1 MTDEDQIRQLFAE
14 ICRTWS
20 AGDADA
26 YGACFTVD
34 CDYVSFDG
42 YWERGREPVVAAHDK
57 LFGGVLYGSRLVGDV
72 EGIRHLGD
80 GVALV
85 HATGSV
91 LVAWRN
97 DLPRSRRT
105 RNTLVVVR
113 EGPGSAGRW
122 LCTAIHNGR
131 IRPVGVPDPQSLV
144 ATIARGIVR
153 ASRRLGLPRLR
164 ATPTPAPA
172 SASATWSQTD

>member
-1 MTDEDQIRQLFAE
+1 MTAEDQIRQLFE
-14 ICRTWS
+14 QMCRTWS

-42 YWERGREPVVAAHDK
+42 YWERGREPMVAAHDK
-57 LFGGVLYGSRLVGDV
+57 LFRGVLYGSRLVGDV
-72 EGIRHLGD
+72 EGIRHLSAD
-80 GVALV
+80 VALV

-97 DLPRSRRT
+97 DPPRSRWT

-113 EGPGSAGRW
+113 DGAATEGQW

-144 ATIARGIVR
+144 ASLARGIVR
-153 ASRRLGLPRLR
+153 VSRRMGLPRPR
-164 ATPTPAPA
+164 QTPAPA
-172 SASATWSQTD
+172 SATWSQAD